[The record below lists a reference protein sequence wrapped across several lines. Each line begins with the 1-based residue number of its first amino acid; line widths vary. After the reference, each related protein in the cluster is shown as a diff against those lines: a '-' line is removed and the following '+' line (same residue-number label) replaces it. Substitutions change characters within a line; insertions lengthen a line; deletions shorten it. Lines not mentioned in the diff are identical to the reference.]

1 MMNNKHTG
9 LTINHGKQIF
19 YCFLILFFILPI
31 STNAQI
37 ITLDSVLNLIEQNN
51 PMLKM
56 YDEQINAVNNYSE
69 MAKSWMPPTV
79 STGIWETPYEN
90 FSDGMWMITGEQM
103 IPNPAK
109 QNANYSYMQG
119 MVPIEETGKAAKKNE
134 MFTMAKLNYH
144 DWIVL
149 EIKYKLLLQ
158 TDSLLSNII
167 KVAEIRYTYSQEKLN
182 TIYKAQ
188 ADLFELRNMEIMVLS
203 EIKMKNI
210 ELNTLM
216 NLDKSFVFEI
226 DTTIKSHDYEQQFIE
241 ALPLSEYRSD
251 LKQYDAKIELLRL
264 QQEYEKSKRLPDFG
278 ISVSHMESLGMMPNQ
293 YSVMGMVTIPIAPWA
308 AKEFKYNI
316 EGLNS
321 TANAIGLEK
330 QSLINETSGMIAS
343 LQAQIKFA
351 KQQLSNYVNNITPAY
366 YKSYQAS
373 LTAYEQ
379 NTEDLF
385 IVLDGLKMYRMA
397 KMTELDQLNTL
408 LKLQVLYERELEIR

>member
-1 MMNNKHTG
+1 MMNNKG
-9 LTINHGKQIF
+9 IRLLIKKDKQILS
-19 YCFLILFFILPI
+19 CLLLLFILPI
-31 STNAQI
+31 SASAQI
-37 ITLDSVLNLIEQNN
+37 ITLDSVLSLIEQNN

-69 MAKSWMPPTV
+69 MAKSWMPPTL

-103 IPNPAK
+103 IPNPVK

-119 MVPIEETGKAAKKNE
+119 MIPIEETGKEAKKNE
-134 MFTMAKLNYH
+134 MFAMAKQNYY

-149 EIKYKLLLQ
+149 EMKYDLLLQ
-158 TDSLLSNII
+158 TDSLLNNII
-167 KVAEIRYTYSQEKLN
+167 KVAEIRYTYSQENLN

-188 ADLFELRNMEIMVLS
+188 ADLFELRNMEIMLLS

-216 NLDKSFVFEI
+216 NIDKSFVFEI
-226 DTTIKSHDYEQQFIE
+226 DTTIKSHDYELQFIE
-241 ALPLSEYRSD
+241 TLPLSDYRSD

-278 ISVSHMESLGMMPNQ
+278 ISVSHMESLGLMPNQ
-293 YSVMGMVTIPIAPWA
+293 YSVMGMVTIPIVPWA

-316 EGLNS
+316 QGLNY
-321 TANAIGLEK
+321 TANAISLEK
-330 QSLINETSGMIAS
+330 QSLINETSGVIAS

-351 KQQLSNYVNNITPAY
+351 KQQLSNYTNNITPAY

-408 LKLQVLYERELEIR
+408 FKLQVQYEKELEIR

>member
-1 MMNNKHTG
+1 MMNNKG
-9 LTINHGKQIF
+9 IRLLIKKDKQILS
-19 YCFLILFFILPI
+19 CLLLLFILPI
-31 STNAQI
+31 SASAQI
-37 ITLDSVLNLIEQNN
+37 ITLDSVLSLIEQNN

-69 MAKSWMPPTV
+69 MAKSWMPPTL

-103 IPNPAK
+103 IPNPVK

-119 MVPIEETGKAAKKNE
+119 MIPIEETGKEAKKNE
-134 MFTMAKLNYH
+134 MFAMAKQNYY

-149 EIKYKLLLQ
+149 EMKYDLLLQ
-158 TDSLLSNII
+158 TDSLLNNII
-167 KVAEIRYTYSQEKLN
+167 KVAEIRYTYSQENLN

-188 ADLFELRNMEIMVLS
+188 ADLFELRNMEIMLLS

-216 NLDKSFVFEI
+216 NIDKSFVFEI
-226 DTTIKSHDYEQQFIE
+226 DTTIKSHDYELQFIE
-241 ALPLSEYRSD
+241 TLPLSDYRSD

-278 ISVSHMESLGMMPNQ
+278 ISVSHMESLGLMPNQ
-293 YSVMGMVTIPIAPWA
+293 YSVMGMVTIPIVPWA

-316 EGLNS
+316 QGLNY
-321 TANAIGLEK
+321 TANAISLEK
-330 QSLINETSGMIAS
+330 QSLINETSGVIAS

-351 KQQLSNYVNNITPAY
+351 KQQLSNYTNNITPAY

-373 LTAYEQ
+373 STAYEQ

-408 LKLQVLYERELEIR
+408 FKLQVQYEKELEIR